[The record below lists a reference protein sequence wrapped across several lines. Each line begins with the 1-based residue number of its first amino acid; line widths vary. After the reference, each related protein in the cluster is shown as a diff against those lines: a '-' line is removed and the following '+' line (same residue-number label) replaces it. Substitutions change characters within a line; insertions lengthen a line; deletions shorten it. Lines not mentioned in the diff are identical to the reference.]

1 MMQHCIAIGK
11 PRATSAAMAHST
23 RIIIAQL
30 MSTQQLSQRRLA
42 ELADI
47 DQPSL
52 SKYLAGQTQDIMAGN
67 LIAIARVLGVS
78 VATLAGETALADP
91 KVATVVKA
99 METMP
104 EYKKDAIVA
113 TSTALAER
121 PPPDDAKAA

>member
-1 MMQHCIAIGK
+1 MMQHCIEVGK
-11 PRATSAAMAHST
+11 PWSKSVLMAHGT

-30 MSTQQLSQRRLA
+30 MSAQQLSQRRLA
-42 ELADI
+42 ELAEI

-113 TSTALAER
+113 TSTALAEK
-121 PPPDDAKAA
+121 PPSGDAKAA